1 MKKSLSEGCA
11 RIGQGIILFFFTP
24 INILIWSIVFRL
36 SFSAPALLFAICIT
50 ALSTLIVF
58 MAFKTADVSLENGVF
73 IIGKLFWTT
82 KISSQRYKKIGT
94 VLPFGYYLEFEDRK
108 RVYVL
113 FGPDEIIKQFTSSKS
128 NEIVE
133 EIKSLIHQELQ
144 VKK

>member
-24 INILIWSIVFRL
+24 INILIWSIVFRS

-58 MAFKTADVSLENGVF
+58 MAFKAADVSIENGVF
-73 IIGKLFWTT
+73 VIEKLLTT

>member
-1 MKKSLSEGCA
+1 MKKSLSDGYA

-24 INILIWSIVFRL
+24 INILIWSIVFRS

-58 MAFKTADVSLENGVF
+58 MAFKTADVSIENGVF
-73 IIGKLFWTT
+73 IIGKLL
-82 KISSQRYKKIGT
+82 SSQQYKKIGT